1 MIRFSLNGKTV
12 EYGGDPDR
20 ALMNVLREDM
30 GIISPKDGCAPQAAC
45 GCCVVQVD
53 DKALLSCVTKMSK
66 IADKSVTTTEGLGE
80 YRQDV
85 FANSFVKEGGV
96 QCGFCIPGIVMQANN
111 LINHNPEPS
120 RADIEKCLTPHL
132 CRCTGYKKIV
142 TAIQNAAEAIRK
154 EEEIEM
160 PAVDGGIGSRL
171 PKYQAQDLVLGQH
184 RYVDDIRIEGMK
196 IGALKFSDH
205 PRARIKTMDLSA
217 ALAHPGVL
225 RIFTAEDVPGDRHI
239 GLIKQDWPLMIAV
252 GETTRYVGDVLAVVV
267 AETDAIAREG
277 LALIHVDYEVLEPV
291 TDMHAAM
298 QAESPSI
305 HEGGNVLSQS
315 ITHRGDL
322 DKAMAESAYRAQ
334 GVYETQM
341 IEHGFM
347 EPEACVAYPTP
358 PKSPPTSQG
367 ELAHSGH
374 DLPPPQPVGG
384 DRGGVEVLSQG
395 QGVFEDRVQIAK
407 LLGLPQEAVHV
418 VLVSNG
424 GAFGGKEDLSVQGH
438 AALAAYLMGEPVKVR
453 LTRDESIL
461 MHPKRHPIWMEYN
474 IGCDEDGMLTFCKG
488 RFVGDT
494 GAYASVGMK
503 VLERSAGHATGAYN
517 FPVTDIVSTAVYTNN
532 LPCGAMR
539 GFGVNQ
545 TAFAL
550 ESCIDDLCEQGG
562 FDRWQFRYQNALD
575 DGDMTAT
582 GQVIEAGAGAKA
594 TLEAVEEEFRSAK
607 FAGIA
612 CGIKNTGI
620 GNGMPDSSKVRL
632 SVVSTPPK
640 SPPTSQ
646 GRLDRSTSN
655 QPPHQDGGD
664 RGAVDENVKVI
675 IDHGWTEMGQ
685 GVHTMAVQALVTE
698 TGIPPSMIEV
708 RVETSSEMVT
718 GMTTASR
725 ATSLIGNA
733 IIDACVRFKEDLE
746 YHKLEELVGRQYEGE
761 FTVDWTT
768 KPGAMVEKI
777 YTHYSYSYATQLVV
791 LDEDGQLEKII
802 AAHDAGKI
810 FNPTLFEGQLEGSI
824 HMGLGYAIS
833 EDLPMEGGRPKSTML
848 RKCGILRAKDMP
860 EMEVI
865 GVEVPDPYG
874 PYGAKGVGEIGLVPT
889 AGAVANALY
898 QFDGL
903 RRHKLPMRLPRK
915 RPVRRSQANGGN
927 GNKS

>member
-1 MIRFSLNGKTV
+1 MIHFTLNGKNV
-12 EYGGDPDR
+12 QYEGDPER
-20 ALMNVLREDM
+20 ALMNVLREDL

-53 DKALLSCVTKMSK
+53 DKALLSCVTKMEK
-66 IADKSVTTTEGLGE
+66 IAGKSVATTEGLGE
-80 YRQDV
+80 YRQQV
-85 FANSFVKEGGV
+85 FANAFVREGGV

-120 RADIEKCLTPHL
+120 RADIEKSLTPHL

-142 TAIQNAAEAIRK
+142 DAIQCAADAIRN
-154 EEEIEM
+154 EEEVDLPE
-160 PAVDGGIGSRL
+160 VDGSIGTRL
-171 PKYQAQDLVLGQH
+171 PKYHAQDLVLGQH
-184 RYVDDIRIEGMK
+184 RYVDDIRMDGLVV
-196 IGALKFSDH
+196 GALKFSDH
-205 PRARIKTMDLSA
+205 PRAVVKSLDASA
-217 ALAHPGVL
+217 ALAQPGVL
-225 RIFTAEDVPGDRHI
+225 RVITADEIPGDRHI
-239 GLIKQDWPLMIAV
+239 GLIRQDWPLMIGV
-252 GETTRYVGDVLAVVV
+252 GETTRYVGDVLACVV
-267 AETDAIAREG
+267 AETDAIAREAV
-277 LALIHVDYEVLEPV
+277 ALIQVDYDVLEPV

-298 QAESPSI
+298 LAESPSL
-305 HEGGNVLSQS
+305 HEGGNILSQS
-315 ITHRGDL
+315 ITSRGNL
-322 DKAMAESAYRAQ
+322 ETALNEAAFISH
-334 GVYETQM
+334 GIYETQM

-347 EPEACVAYPTP
+347 EPEACIAYP
-358 PKSPPTSQG
+358 
-367 ELAHSGH
+367 
-374 DLPPPQPVGG
+374 LPEGG
-384 DRGGVEVLSQG
+384 IEVLSQG
-395 QGVFEDRVQIAK
+395 QGVFEDRTQIAK
-407 LLGLPQEAVHV
+407 LLGLPQAAVNV
-418 VLVSNG
+418 VLVPNG

-438 AALAAYLMGEPVKVR
+438 AALAAYLMSLPVKVR

-461 MHPKRHPIWMEYN
+461 MHPKRHPIWMEYT
-474 IGCDEDGMLTFCKG
+474 IGCDDAGMLTFCKG

-517 FPVTDIVSTAVYTNN
+517 FPITDIVSTAVYTNN

-594 TLEAVEEEFRSAK
+594 TLAAVQDEFRSAK

-620 GNGMPDSSKVRL
+620 GNGMPDSSKVSI
-632 SVVSTPPK
+632 SVVAAPNA
-640 SPPTSQ
+640 
-646 GRLDRSTSN
+646 GLAED
-655 QPPHQDGGD
+655 
-664 RGAVDENVKVI
+664 VKVI

-698 TGIPPSMIEV
+698 TGIDPAQIEV
-708 RVETSSEMVT
+708 RVATESEMVT

-725 ATSLIGNA
+725 GTSLVGNA
-733 IIDACVRFKEDLE
+733 IIDACKRFKADLA
-746 YHKLEELVGRQYEGE
+746 YHKLGELVGRQYEGE

-768 KPGAMVEKI
+768 KPGAMVEKV
-777 YTHYSYSYATQLVV
+777 YTHYSYSYATQLVI
-791 LDEDGQLEKII
+791 LDDDGQVEKIV
-802 AAHDAGKI
+802 AAHDAGRI

-833 EDLPMEGGRPKSTML
+833 EDLPLEGGVPKSTML

-860 EMEVI
+860 EMEII

-898 QFDGL
+898 QFDGN

-915 RPVRRSQANGGN
+915 RPARRRKN
-927 GNKS
+927 GNS

>member
-1 MIRFSLNGKTV
+1 MIRFTLNGQTV
-12 EYGGDPDR
+12 SYEGDPDR

-30 GIISPKDGCAPQAAC
+30 GVISPKDGCAPQAAC
-45 GCCVVQVD
+45 GCCVVGVD

-66 IADKSVTTTEGLGE
+66 VEGKSVTTTEGLGE
-80 YRQDV
+80 YRQNV
-85 FANSFVKEGGV
+85 FADSFVKEGGV

-142 TAIQNAAEAIRK
+142 TAIQNAAEAIRS

-160 PAVDGGIGSRL
+160 PEVDGGIGSRL

-184 RYVDDIRIEGMK
+184 RYVDDIRLDGMK

-205 PRARIKTMDLSA
+205 PRALIKSMDLGA
-217 ALAHPGVL
+217 AEAHPGVL
-225 RIFTAEDVPGDRHI
+225 RVFTADDVPGDRYI

-252 GETTRYVGDVLAVVV
+252 GETTRYVGDVLAIVV
-267 AETDAIAREG
+267 AETDEIAREAVG
-277 LALIHVDYEVLEPV
+277 LIEIDYEVLAPV

-298 QAESPSI
+298 LEDSPSI
-305 HEGGNVLSQS
+305 HDGGNVLSQS
-315 ITHRGDL
+315 ITNRGDL
-322 DKAMAESAYRAQ
+322 EKSMADSAYTTH

-347 EPEACVAYPTP
+347 EPEACVAYPIP
-358 PKSPPTSQG
+358 SPHPPTPSPKMREG
-367 ELAHSGH
+367 EESEGLATLVPS
-374 DLPPPQPVGG
+374 DESPSLLVGEG
-384 DRGGVEVLSQG
+384 FRVGAIEVLSQG

-407 LLGLPQEAVHV
+407 LLGLPQEDVHV
-418 VLVSNG
+418 VLVPNG

-453 LTRDESIL
+453 LTRDESIV
-461 MHPKRHPIWMEYN
+461 MHPKRHPIWMEYH
-474 IGCDEDGMLTFCKG
+474 IGCDEAGMLTYCKG

-594 TLEAVEEEFRSAK
+594 TLEAVKAEFQNAK

-620 GNGMPDSSKVRL
+620 GNGMPDSSKVTL
-632 SVVSTPPK
+632 SVARDPH
-640 SPPTSQ
+640 PPTPSPIKRE
-646 GRLDRSTSN
+646 GENLD
-655 QPPHQDGGD
+655 G
-664 RGAVDENVKVI
+664 VKVI

-733 IIDACVRFKEDLE
+733 IIDASKRFKEDLE
-746 YHKLEELVGRQYEGE
+746 YHKLEELVGRQYEGD

-791 LDEDGQLEKII
+791 LDEDGQLEKIV

-833 EDLPMEGGRPKSTML
+833 EDLPMEAGRPKSTML

-898 QFDGL
+898 QFDGV

-915 RPVRRSQANGGN
+915 RPARRSRANGGN
-927 GNKS
+927 GKR

>member
-1 MIRFSLNGKTV
+1 MIEFMLNGQMTQ
-12 EYGGDPDR
+12 YDGDPAR
-20 ALMNVLREDM
+20 PLMNVLREDM

-53 DKALLSCVTKMSK
+53 DKALLSCVTKMEK
-66 IADKSVTTTEGLGE
+66 IAGKSVTTTEGLGE
-80 YRQDV
+80 YRQSV
-85 FANSFVKEGGV
+85 FANAFVTEGGV

-111 LINHNPEPS
+111 LINRNPDPS
-120 RADIEKCLTPHL
+120 RAEIEKALTPHL

-142 TAIQNAAEAIRK
+142 NAIETAADAIRN
-154 EEEIEM
+154 EEEVPM
-160 PAVDGGIGSRL
+160 PECDGRIGSRL
-171 PKYQAQDLVLGQH
+171 PKYQAGDLVLGQH
-184 RYVDDIRIEGMK
+184 RYVDDIRMEGMR

-205 PRARIKTMDLSA
+205 PRAVVKSMDLSA
-217 ALAHPGVL
+217 ALAHPGVT
-225 RIFTAEDVPGDRHI
+225 RIFTAEDVPGDKHI
-239 GLIKQDWPLMIAV
+239 GLIKQDWPLMIGV
-252 GETTRYVGDVLAVVV
+252 GETTRYVGDVLALVV
-267 AETDAIAREG
+267 AESDAIARE
-277 LALIHVDYEVLEPV
+277 AVELIEIDYEILEAV
-291 TDMHAAM
+291 TDMHAALG
-298 QAESPSI
+298 ADSPSV

-315 ITHRGDL
+315 ITNRGDL
-322 DKAMAESAYRAQ
+322 ETAMAESAYTTT

-347 EPEACVAYPTP
+347 EPEACIAYPR
-358 PKSPPTSQG
+358 
-367 ELAHSGH
+367 
-374 DLPPPQPVGG
+374 G
-384 DRGGVEVLSQG
+384 DGVEVLSQG

-407 LLGLPQEAVHV
+407 LLGLPQADVNV
-418 VLVSNG
+418 ILVSNG

-453 LTRDESIL
+453 LTRDESII
-461 MHPKRHPIWMEYN
+461 MHPKRHPIWMEYT
-474 IGCDEDGMLTFCKG
+474 IGCDDDGMLTFCKG

-517 FPVTDIVSTAVYTNN
+517 FPVTDIESTAVYTNN

-562 FDRWQFRYQNALD
+562 FDRWEFRYKNALD

-594 TLEAVEEEFRSAK
+594 TLEAVKNEFRNAR

-620 GNGMPDSSKVRL
+620 GNGMPDSSQVTV
-632 SVVSTPPK
+632 SVTE
-640 SPPTSQ
+640 
-646 GRLDRSTSN
+646 
-655 QPPHQDGGD
+655 GG
-664 RGAVDENVKVI
+664 KVI

-698 TGIPPSMIEV
+698 TGLDPALVEV
-708 RVETSSEMVT
+708 RVETKSEMVT

-733 IIDACVRFKEDLE
+733 IIDACREFKADLE
-746 YHKLEELVGRQYEGE
+746 KHSLEELVGKRYVGA

-768 KPGAMVEKI
+768 KPGAMVEKV
-777 YTHYSYSYATQLVV
+777 YTHYSYSYATQVV
-791 LDEDGQLEKII
+791 ILDEAGQVEKII

-833 EDLPMEGGRPKSTML
+833 EDLPMEDGRPKSTML
-848 RKCGILRAKDMP
+848 RKCGILRAREMP

-898 QFDGL
+898 QFDGV
-903 RRHKLPMRLPRK
+903 RRHKLPMKLPRK
-915 RPVRRSQANGGN
+915 RPVRRSNGRN
-927 GNKS
+927 GSNGSNGKS

>member
-1 MIRFSLNGKTV
+1 MIQFVLNGRAIS
-12 EYGGDPDR
+12 YAGDPQ
-20 ALMNVLREDM
+20 LPLLSWLRDEM

-53 DKALLSCVTKMSK
+53 DKALLACVTKM
-66 IADKSVTTTEGLGE
+66 DKLAGRSVTTTEGLGE
-80 YRQDV
+80 YRQQV
-85 FANSFVKEGGV
+85 FANAFVREGGV
-96 QCGFCIPGIVMQANN
+96 QCGFCIPGIVMQANT

-120 RADIEKCLTPHL
+120 RADIEKSLTPHL

-142 TAIQNAAEAIRK
+142 DAIQCAADAIRN
-154 EEEIEM
+154 EEEIDLPEV
-160 PAVDGGIGSRL
+160 AGSIGTCL
-171 PKYQAQDLVLGQH
+171 PKYHAQDLVLGQH
-184 RYVDDIRIEGMK
+184 RYVDDIHMDGLVV
-196 IGALKFSDH
+196 GALKFSDH
-205 PRARIKTMDLSA
+205 PRAVLRSMDTSA
-217 ALAHPGVL
+217 ASAHPGVL
-225 RIFTAEDVPGDRHI
+225 RVITADDIPGDRHI
-239 GLIKQDWPLMIAV
+239 GLIRQDWPLMIGL
-252 GETTRYVGDVLAVVV
+252 GETTRYVGDVLACVV
-267 AETDAIAREG
+267 AETDAIAREAV
-277 LALIHVDYEVLEPV
+277 ALIQVEYEVLEPV

-298 QAESPSI
+298 LADSPSL
-305 HEGGNVLSQS
+305 HEGGNILSQS
-315 ITHRGDL
+315 ITSRGDVAT
-322 DKAMAESAYRAQ
+322 AMEEAAYISH
-334 GVYETQM
+334 GIYETQM

-347 EPEACVAYPTP
+347 EPEACIAYPSST
-358 PKSPPTSQG
+358 
-367 ELAHSGH
+367 
-374 DLPPPQPVGG
+374 
-384 DRGGVEVLSQG
+384 GGVEALSQG
-395 QGVFEDRVQIAK
+395 QGVFEDRAQIAK
-407 LLGLPQEAVHV
+407 LLGLPQAAVNV
-418 VLVSNG
+418 VLVPNG

-438 AALAAYLMGEPVKVR
+438 AALAAYLLGVPVKVR

-461 MHPKRHPIWMEYN
+461 MHPKRHPIWMEYT
-474 IGCDEDGMLTFCKG
+474 IGCDDAGMLSFCKG

-517 FPVTDIVSTAVYTNN
+517 FPATDIVSTAVYTNN

-594 TLEAVEEEFRSAK
+594 TLEAVQDEFRSAK

-620 GNGMPDSSKVRL
+620 GNGMPDSSKVMI
-632 SVVSTPPK
+632 SVVADSH
-640 SPPTSQ
+640 
-646 GRLDRSTSN
+646 LN
-655 QPPHQDGGD
+655 AGGAE
-664 RGAVDENVKVI
+664 GVKVI

-698 TGIPPSMIEV
+698 TGIDPARVEV
-708 RVETSSEMVT
+708 RVATESEMVT

-725 ATSLIGNA
+725 GTSLVGNA
-733 IIDACVRFKEDLE
+733 IIDACKRFKADLE

-768 KPGAMVEKI
+768 KPGAFVEKV
-777 YTHYSYSYATQLVV
+777 YTHYSYSYATQLVI
-791 LDEDGQLEKII
+791 LDDDGQVEKIV
-802 AAHDAGKI
+802 AAHDAGRI

-833 EDLPMEGGRPKSTML
+833 EDLPMDGAVPKSTML

-860 EMEVI
+860 EMEII

-898 QFDGL
+898 QFDGN

-915 RPVRRSQANGGN
+915 RPQRRSRTNGGN
-927 GNKS
+927 GNRS